1 MTAWFKRTQ
10 PETAPDGPELSE
22 PGVETPTAI
31 WGRLE
36 AELRPTCVCGKP
48 AQLMISMH
56 HLDHCDLGPMAV
68 CVCQECEHDVYRF
81 IDNTLA
87 CVHRFDRWACKTCGG
102 PVAAPHDL
110 IEDVVKL

>member
-1 MTAWFKRTQ
+1 MTAWFKRQ
-10 PETAPDGPELSE
+10 RPETPVVAEDLTE
-22 PGVETPTAI
+22 PGLETPAAI
-31 WGRLE
+31 WERLTV
-36 AELRPTCVCGKP
+36 ELHPSCVCGQP
-48 AQLMISMH
+48 AQRMVLIH

-81 IDNTLA
+81 VDNTLE
-87 CVHRFDRWACKTCGG
+87 CVHKFDRWACKTCGG